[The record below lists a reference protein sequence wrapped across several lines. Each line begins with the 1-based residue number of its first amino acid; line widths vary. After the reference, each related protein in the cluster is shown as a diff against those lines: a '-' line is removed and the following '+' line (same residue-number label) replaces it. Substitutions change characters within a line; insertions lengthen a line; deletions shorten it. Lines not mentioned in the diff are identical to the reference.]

1 MVHTLFFQ
9 LFWVVSRPGPQ
20 KHTFL
25 PEIWQL
31 CKAASGAME
40 SYLAASGAMESEME
54 SREPLN
60 PTTAEQG
67 ENAGRARRLEELE
80 VKMEKE
86 LEEAGRAGRPGLEMP
101 SMGTRMLMPK
111 TEDGLKWEE
120 VVEELKSLFKF
131 NADSDRGWSTILKTS
146 LIILS
151 ISVLPSFFDMGS
163 DALSVYSFINGTT
176 YTKYIPDL
184 NHSSFNS
191 SLCTH
196 VGTYLRLIGGGLF
209 ALSFPPSRSSPL
221 LCSRLRQLDCSILD
235 PIGAFLLEDAL
246 LWRAALN
253 QDSSSCCSCS
263 LS

>member
-1 MVHTLFFQ
+1 
-9 LFWVVSRPGPQ
+9 
-20 KHTFL
+20 
-25 PEIWQL
+25 
-31 CKAASGAME
+31 
-40 SYLAASGAMESEME
+40 ME
-54 SREPLN
+54 SRELLN

-80 VKMEKE
+80 DKMEKE

-163 DALSVYSFINGTT
+163 DLHKIRPRPQPLQLQLQPVH
-176 YTKYIPDL
+176 PCRHL
-184 NHSSFNS
+184 
-191 SLCTH
+191 
-196 VGTYLRLIGGGLF
+196 
-209 ALSFPPSRSSPL
+209 PSA
-221 LCSRLRQLDCSILD
+221 Q
-235 PIGAFLLEDAL
+235 G
-246 LWRAALN
+246 
-253 QDSSSCCSCS
+253 
-263 LS
+263 